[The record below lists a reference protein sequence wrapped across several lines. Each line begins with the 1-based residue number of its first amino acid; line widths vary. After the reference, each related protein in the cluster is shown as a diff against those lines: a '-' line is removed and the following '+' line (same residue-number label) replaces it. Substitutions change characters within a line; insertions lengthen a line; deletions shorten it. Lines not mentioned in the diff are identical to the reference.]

1 MKYSTGRN
9 ARVKHSTGSK
19 KNCINRR
26 SHRRP
31 RPQHSTGRESTIN
44 HFTGMR
50 FDGRCEE
57 ERARAEAERAAL
69 GEATRH
75 EQRQPV

>member
-9 ARVKHSTGSK
+9 TRVKHSTATEEEY
-19 KNCINRR
+19 INRK

-50 FDGRCEE
+50 FDMRREE
-57 ERARAEAERAAL
+57 EHARAQDERAAFE
-69 GEATRH
+69 EATRWGPPQH
-75 EQRQPV
+75 A